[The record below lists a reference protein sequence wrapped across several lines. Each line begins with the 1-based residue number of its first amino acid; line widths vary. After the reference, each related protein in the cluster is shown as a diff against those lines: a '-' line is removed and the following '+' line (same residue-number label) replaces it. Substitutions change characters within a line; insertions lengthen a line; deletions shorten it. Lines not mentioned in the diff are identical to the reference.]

1 MISMAD
7 YNKCVDKTW
16 FIRPIVACIP
26 AYMRFAQC
34 LRRYRDT
41 KETFPHLVNAMKYT
55 TTFFVVIFSTLYIA
69 FPGKYLKYWLQIM
82 LYSTIRKHG
91 MENGMLG
98 EKLFSI
104 HHNQQQGQ

>member
-1 MISMAD
+1 MQLEKATGALLLVSDSSNQMPHLTVIEFFQLIFIAD

-69 FPGKYLKYWLQIM
+69 FPG
-82 LYSTIRKHG
+82 
-91 MENGMLG
+91 
-98 EKLFSI
+98 
-104 HHNQQQGQ
+104 